1 MKEVDILDKQ
11 GNPMKSSLAWVK
23 DLNGLIAAI
32 IKETNIQQPRVVV
45 GGDSGQGKF
54 IFTLSV
60 LDMAD
65 LGKDCDGYS
74 LAGKRRTLVIAACN
88 DCDESHENINLILSH
103 LKIDE
108 LEIIDWILTGDLKF
122 ANLCFGKFSVA

>member
-1 MKEVDILDKQ
+1 
-11 GNPMKSSLAWVK
+11 
-23 DLNGLIAAI
+23 
-32 IKETNIQQPRVVV
+32 
-45 GGDSGQGKF
+45 
-54 IFTLSV
+54 
-60 LDMAD
+60 MAD

-74 LAGKRRTLVIAACN
+74 RSGKRRTLVIAASD